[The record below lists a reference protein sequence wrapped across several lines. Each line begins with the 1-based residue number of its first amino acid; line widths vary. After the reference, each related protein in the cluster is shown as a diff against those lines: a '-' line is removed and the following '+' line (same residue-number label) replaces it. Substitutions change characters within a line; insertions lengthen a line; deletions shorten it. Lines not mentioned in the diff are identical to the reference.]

1 MNQLKRN
8 LQQGFTLIELMI
20 VVAIIGLLAAI
31 AIPQYQDF
39 VIRAKWAENN
49 SSLAVVTTAIADCLH
64 NNSGDATLCN
74 SGANL
79 LTNIKFNLV
88 SPISGSN
95 STTVVVGGGATA
107 TSPITITM
115 TGPSAGWAGCVVTW
129 TSASD
134 ANKVYWVGSNSGTN
148 CTKSKTGVGT

>member
-1 MNQLKRN
+1 MNQIKRN
-8 LQQGFTLIELMI
+8 LHQGFTLIELMI

-31 AIPQYQDF
+31 AIPQYQDY
-39 VIRAKWAENN
+39 VTRAKWAENN
-49 SSLAVVTTAIADCLH
+49 SSMAVVTTAIVDCLN

-74 SGANL
+74 SDVNL
-79 LTNIKFNLV
+79 LTYIKFTLV

-95 STTVVVGGGATA
+95 GTTVVVGGGATA
-107 TSPITITM
+107 TAPITITM

-134 ANKVYWVGSNSGTN
+134 ANKVNWVGTTSGTN